1 MQIWYG
7 CQLTV
12 DVMYISITKYWMHLP
27 RTFSQKRTTECNFAG
42 CSEFARAR
50 VCVCV
55 FILLVLVLHNKI
67 LKNVTSLMFSILR
80 TCICPFTRSKTFVLL
95 KLNLVEIHN
104 VYTHR
109 SLFWLSLSVN
119 GFSVTFV
126 IRMQNFAMIASHMY
140 VYWLLFGI

>member
-1 MQIWYG
+1 MTSCILVLQN
-7 CQLTV
+7 
-12 DVMYISITKYWMHLP
+12 
-27 RTFSQKRTTECNFAG
+27 TECICRELSLKSVRPNVILQAVV
-42 CSEFARAR
+42 SLRAR

-55 FILLVLVLHNKI
+55 FIVLVLVLHNKI

-80 TCICPFTRSKTFVLL
+80 TCIRPFTRSKTFVLL

-126 IRMQNFAMIASHMY
+126 IRMQNFAMIASHIY